1 MGTAPSGDKGIL
13 LGWASTSITPDR
25 PAQLCGQFHERIS
38 EFVHD
43 PVTATALAITSAEDA
58 GVGGQAIIISCDLV
72 LITAEVQERTRAALA
87 RRIPEFD
94 PRMLFISATHTHT
107 APTLVDGWY
116 PPPGPGVLSPGEY
129 VTFLVERL
137 VEVAGAAWNARQ
149 PAGVSWALARAVIGH
164 NRRVQYG
171 DGTAQMY
178 GGTAKDGFLSLEG
191 GEDSGIETLF
201 CWSADRQ
208 ITGIVVNP
216 ACPSQVVEMK
226 NYISADYWSEA
237 RRILRERY
245 GANLFVLPWC
255 SAAGDQSPRDM
266 VRRNRG
272 EPSFYSEA
280 GLTEIGTR
288 IAEAVDRAYSTAA
301 ESIELR
307 PVLRHVVEDLALP
320 VRKVTPEEGEA
331 ARAEY
336 EKLVSTPNLDM
347 QQNTWRVLRY
357 KKVMDRFA
365 AQETNP
371 TFPVEL
377 HVLRLGDIAV
387 ATNPFELYLDY
398 GLRIKARSKALQTF
412 VVQLCSGCG
421 GYLPTAKAVPG
432 GGYSAMIYDNEVGP
446 QGGQML
452 VDRTVALINALWE
465 NETK

>member
-1 MGTAPSGDKGIL
+1 
-13 LGWASTSITPDR
+13 
-25 PAQLCGQFHERIS
+25 
-38 EFVHD
+38 
-43 PVTATALAITSAEDA
+43 
-58 GVGGQAIIISCDLV
+58 
-72 LITAEVQERTRAALA
+72 
-87 RRIPEFD
+87 
-94 PRMLFISATHTHT
+94 
-107 APTLVDGWY
+107 
-116 PPPGPGVLSPGEY
+116 
-129 VTFLVERL
+129 
-137 VEVAGAAWNARQ
+137 
-149 PAGVSWALARAVIGH
+149 
-164 NRRVQYG
+164 
-171 DGTAQMY
+171 
-178 GGTAKDGFLSLEG
+178 
-191 GEDSGIETLF
+191 
-201 CWSADRQ
+201 
-208 ITGIVVNP
+208 
-216 ACPSQVVEMK
+216 
-226 NYISADYWSEA
+226 
-237 RRILRERY
+237 
-245 GANLFVLPWC
+245 
-255 SAAGDQSPRDM
+255 

-288 IAEAVDRAYSTAA
+288 ITEAVDRVYATAA
-301 ESIELR
+301 KSIEMR

-320 VRKVTPEEGEA
+320 ARKVTPEEGEA

-421 GYLPTAKAVPG
+421 GYLPTDKAVPG